1 MKANIHHTTSEDVE
15 RMKEY
20 QMNRLKMLETMEK
33 ESMRNQSTRSSK
45 VMKLMSFPEFLNSIA
60 PYMDE
65 VKSNAEET
73 E

>member
-20 QMNRLKMLETMEK
+20 QMNRLKMLEK
-33 ESMRNQSTRSSK
+33 ESIGNQSTRSK
-45 VMKLMSFPEFLNSIA
+45 LMKLMSFPEFLNSIA

>member
-15 RMKEY
+15 RMKDY

-33 ESMRNQSTRSSK
+33 ESMGNQSTRSK
-45 VMKLMSFPEFLNSIA
+45 LMKLMSFPEFLNSIA